1 MMNPR
6 RRAAV
11 LVVCGLAIFT
21 DVVGVG
27 VVVPAIPQFAA
38 LFGASEAALAY
49 AFSAFSVTFLIT
61 ALPLGYIVDR
71 TGRADLVTFLGMVC
85 VAGSALSFAFA
96 DRLWIFALG
105 QALRG
110 VGSVATWVAAQP
122 LVARI
127 SGGSKGQG
135 MGMGIITL
143 AMGLGLVVGP
153 ALGSLDGLRT
163 PFVAYLG
170 IAIVAAMLVLVVL
183 RGERTHHGAA
193 GLHYGALLR
202 RRPILAA
209 CLVVLVL
216 YAGVGMMEV
225 LFPFYMDSLGYA
237 KSGIGLL
244 FVLLAVTMTASQP
257 LVGRWIHRVGATLPV
272 AACLVLV
279 AALLTL
285 MIAGRSFVA
294 WTPVFL
300 VFGIAV
306 GMGVSA
312 SMFLVAAETRPEERG
327 AAYGLWN
334 FSFSVGY
341 LVGPV
346 MGGTLAQATAGGGFF
361 SGLRSPFVAFSVIFI
376 LMLLPILVL
385 SSSGRPRGRA
395 LGHDGGEIAE
405 G

>member
-1 MMNPR
+1 MDPR
-6 RRAAV
+6 RRTAV
-11 LVVCGLAIFT
+11 LSVCGLAIFT
-21 DVVGVG
+21 DVAGVG

-49 AFSAFSVTFLIT
+49 AFSAFSVAFLIA
-61 ALPLGYIVDR
+61 ALPLGYVVDR
-71 TGRADLVTFLGMVC
+71 TGRADLVAVPGDGVRGRVCAQLRVRRSAVDLRSGPGTAWCRLGGDLGG
-85 VAGSALSFAFA
+85 GSAPRWPASPASRTGGGWA
-96 DRLWIFALG
+96 W
-105 QALRG
+105 
-110 VGSVATWVAAQP
+110 GSSRWP
-122 LVARI
+122 W
-127 SGGSKGQG
+127 
-135 MGMGIITL
+135 
-143 AMGLGLVVGP
+143 GLGLVVGP
-153 ALGSLDGLRT
+153 ALGSLGGLRT

-170 IAIVAAMLVLVVL
+170 IAVVAAVLVLVVL

-202 RRPILAA
+202 RRRMSAA

-225 LFPFYMDSLGYA
+225 LFPLYMDSLGYA

-244 FVLLAVTMTASQP
+244 FVLLAVTMIASQP
-257 LVGRWIHRVGATLPV
+257 LVGRWINRVGATLPI

-285 MIAGRSFVA
+285 MVVGRSFAA

-300 VFGIAV
+300 VLGIAV

-312 SMFLVAAETRPEERG
+312 SMFLVAAETKAEERG

-346 MGGTLAQATAGGGFF
+346 IGGTLAQMTAGGGFF
-361 SGLRSPFVAFSVIFI
+361 SGIRSPFVAFSAH
-376 LMLLPILVL
+376 L
-385 SSSGRPRGRA
+385 SAHVATHPGA
-395 LGHDGGEIAE
+395 LRRWATWGLRDV
-405 G
+405 

>member
-1 MMNPR
+1 LMDPR
-6 RRAAV
+6 RRTAV
-11 LVVCGLAIFT
+11 LFVCGLAIFT

-38 LFGASEAALAY
+38 LFGASEAGLAY
-49 AFSAFSVTFLIT
+49 AFSAFSVAFLIA

-85 VAGSALSFAFA
+85 MGGSALSFALA

-105 QALRG
+105 QALHG
-110 VGSVATWVAAQP
+110 VGSVAAWVAVQP
-122 LVARI
+122 LVARV
-127 SGGSKGQG
+127 SGESERRG
-135 MGMGIITL
+135 MGMGVITL

-153 ALGSLDGLRT
+153 ALGSVGGLRT
-163 PFVAYLG
+163 PFVVHLG
-170 IAIVAAMLVLVVL
+170 IAVVAAVLVLVVL

-193 GLHYGALLR
+193 GFHYGALLR
-202 RRPILAA
+202 RRSILAA
-209 CLVVLVL
+209 CLVMLVL

-257 LVGRWIHRVGATLPV
+257 VVGRWIHSVGATLPV
-272 AACLVLV
+272 ALCIVVV

-285 MIAGRSFVA
+285 MVVGRSFAVWA
-294 WTPVFL
+294 PVFL
-300 VFGIAV
+300 VLGIAV

-334 FSFSVGY
+334 FSFAVGY
-341 LVGPV
+341 LIGPV
-346 MGGTLAQATAGGGFF
+346 FGGTLAQMTAGGGYF
-361 SGLRSPFVAFSVIFI
+361 SGLRSPFVAFSAIFI
-376 LMLLPILVL
+376 FMLVPILVL
-385 SSSGRPRGRA
+385 SGSGRLRGRP
-395 LGHDGGEIAE
+395 LGHDGGYV
-405 G
+405 GGG

>member
-1 MMNPR
+1 MDDR
-6 RRAAV
+6 RRTAV

-49 AFSAFSVTFLIT
+49 AFSAFSLAFLLT
-61 ALPLGYIVDR
+61 ALPLGYVVDR
-71 TGRADLVTFLGMVC
+71 WGRAGLVTFVGMAG
-85 VAGSALSFAFA
+85 VAAAALSFAYA

-105 QALRG
+105 QAFRG
-110 VGSVATWVAAQP
+110 VGSVATWVGAQP

-127 SGGSKGQG
+127 AGESKGRG
-135 MGMGIITL
+135 MGMGIVTL
-143 AMGLGLVVGP
+143 AMGLGLVFGP

-170 IAIVAAMLVLVVL
+170 LAVVAAVLVLIVL
-183 RGERTHHGAA
+183 RGERTHTGAP
-193 GLHYGALLR
+193 GFHYGSLLR
-202 RRPILAA
+202 RRPMQGA

-216 YAGVGMMEV
+216 YAGIGMMEV

-244 FVLLAVTMTASQP
+244 FVLLATTMTASQP
-257 LVGRWIHRVGATLPV
+257 LVGRWIGRVGTTTPI
-272 AACLVLV
+272 AAGLVLV
-279 AALLTL
+279 ALLLTL
-285 MIAGRSFVA
+285 MSVGRSLVA
-294 WTPVFL
+294 WAPVFL
-300 VFGIAV
+300 VLGIAV

-341 LVGPV
+341 LIGPV
-346 MGGTLAQATAGGGFF
+346 VGGTLAQFTAGGGFF
-361 SGLRSPFVAFSVIFI
+361 SGVRAPFVGFSAIFI
-376 LMLLPILVL
+376 LMLIPIRKL
-385 SSSGRPRGRA
+385 SGRG
-395 LGHDGGEIAE
+395 D
-405 G
+405 

>member
-1 MMNPR
+1 MDPR
-6 RRAAV
+6 RRTAV
-11 LVVCGLAIFT
+11 LLVCGLAIFT

-49 AFSAFSVTFLIT
+49 AFSAFSVAFLIA
-61 ALPLGYIVDR
+61 ALPLGYVVDR
-71 TGRADLVTFLGMVC
+71 TGRADLVAFLGMVC

-96 DRLWIFALG
+96 DQLWIFALG
-105 QALRG
+105 QGLRG
-110 VGSVATWVAAQP
+110 VGSVATWVAVQP
-122 LVARI
+122 LVARV
-127 SGGSKGQG
+127 SGGSNGRG
-135 MGMGIITL
+135 MGMGVVTL

-163 PFVAYLG
+163 PFIAYLG
-170 IAIVAAMLVLVVL
+170 IAVVTALLVLVVL

-202 RRPILAA
+202 RRRISAA

-244 FVLLAVTMTASQP
+244 FVLLALTMVVSQP
-257 LVGRWIHRVGATLPV
+257 LVGRWINQVGATLPI
-272 AACLVLV
+272 AACLVSV

-285 MIAGRSFVA
+285 MVIGRSFAA

-300 VFGIAV
+300 ALGIAV

-312 SMFLVAAETRPEERG
+312 SMFLVAADARAEERG

-334 FSFSVGY
+334 FAFSVGY

-346 MGGTLAQATAGGGFF
+346 IGGTLAQTTAGGGFF
-361 SGLRSPFVAFSVIFI
+361 SGIRSPFVAFSLIF
-376 LMLLPILVL
+376 LLALPPIVVL
-385 SSSGRPRGRA
+385 AGGGRPRG
-395 LGHDGGEIAE
+395 LHDV
-405 G
+405 